1 MTSSGVE
8 IPAASQSLYGKS
20 VGDMIENDMEVL
32 ENGDVRGT
40 FKYVTGYTGF
50 NTDVPVEQEG
60 YFFPFTLKKSGTT
73 MTFKKN
79 GVVSKRDIPWEANN
93 VFRVTASDTF
103 TVLVDGAEA
112 GTFHFNN
119 SVFQPEAKS
128 VKARTKRNA

>member
-1 MTSSGVE
+1 
-8 IPAASQSLYGKS
+8 
-20 VGDMIENDMEVL
+20 MIEDGAEVL

-50 NTDVPVEQEG
+50 NGDVPAEHEG

-73 MTFKKN
+73 MTFQKN
-79 GVVSKRDIPWEANN
+79 GVASKQDIPWEANN

-103 TVLVDGAEA
+103 TVLVDSEEA
-112 GTFHFNN
+112 VTFHFNN
-119 SVFQPEAKS
+119 SVFQPETKT

>member
-50 NTDVPVEQEG
+50 NTD
-60 YFFPFTLKKSGTT
+60 
-73 MTFKKN
+73 
-79 GVVSKRDIPWEANN
+79 IPWEANN

-112 GTFHFNN
+112 VTFHFNN